1 MAVRPFTVKVAPV
14 RGGEWRVEIASGNG
28 VILMHSAQQ
37 YTTKGACER
46 AAEKFASAVFA
57 FVKGPRENAR
67 G

>member
-1 MAVRPFTVKVAPV
+1 MPARPYIVKAVPAFR
-14 RGGEWRVEIASGNG
+14 GEWRVEIAAGNG
-28 VILMHSAQQ
+28 AVLMQSTKC

-46 AAEKFASAVFA
+46 AAEQFASAAFA